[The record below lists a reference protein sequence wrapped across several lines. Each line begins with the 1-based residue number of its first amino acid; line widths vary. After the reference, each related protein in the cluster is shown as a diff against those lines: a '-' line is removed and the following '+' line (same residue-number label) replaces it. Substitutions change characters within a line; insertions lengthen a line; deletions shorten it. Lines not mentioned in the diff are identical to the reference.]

1 MPPPLC
7 PLPGARLPPQIPS
20 WPTLLVA
27 SFPSMG
33 SRCMVR
39 GRGNA
44 RGLKG
49 RKEIREMSMLI
60 TRKCLCLSTAVSV
73 PYKREMSLQKLLMS
87 SEMYKLLISII
98 KVIIIVCKIVS
109 THNIY
114 LHIKFTRNFKLF
126 YRPQRLLSAVYTK
139 IPFNFTSLFG
149 KCIAVTGI
157 VSM

>member
-1 MPPPLC
+1 
-7 PLPGARLPPQIPS
+7 
-20 WPTLLVA
+20 
-27 SFPSMG
+27 
-33 SRCMVR
+33 
-39 GRGNA
+39 
-44 RGLKG
+44 
-49 RKEIREMSMLI
+49 MLI

-98 KVIIIVCKIVS
+98 KGSIIVCKIVS
-109 THNIY
+109 IHMY

-157 VSM
+157 VFM